1 MLKKYPGVILAATIC
16 LSLSI
21 AILMGNKNT
30 EAPSNETVSGT
41 NTSTEGQ
48 NTDVLPDEV
57 ISESVA
63 SCTSHTPW
71 HLIKTEWVD
80 APKDDPASNGHHEKE
95 IVWALCKDCGTPFFY
110 ETGEERTVKSLGDE
124 GYAVNT
130 AGQTYGSALS
140 ARSHKERPDLISAVG
155 SHGTVGYVYSSDLD
169 AGEPITPSEALAQ
182 QTRIEELIEGCDGEE
197 IIVFRTIPLYDV
209 DGITILDE
217 YNISFTSTDGF

>member
-41 NTSTEGQ
+41 NTSTEGK

-130 AGQTYGSALS
+130 AG
-140 ARSHKERPDLISAVG
+140 
-155 SHGTVGYVYSSDLD
+155 YVYSSDLD